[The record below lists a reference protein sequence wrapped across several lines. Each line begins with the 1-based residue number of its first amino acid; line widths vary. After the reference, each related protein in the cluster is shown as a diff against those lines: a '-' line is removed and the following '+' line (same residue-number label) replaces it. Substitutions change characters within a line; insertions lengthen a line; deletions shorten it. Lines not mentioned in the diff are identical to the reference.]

1 MPLKE
6 LLKGLHLCVF
16 CVVLGRCV
24 ITEHEDENDDR
35 VCIVNVY
42 CPMAIEENE
51 ERYTFK
57 LNFYKLLET
66 RCRALKEA
74 GK

>member
-1 MPLKE
+1 M
-6 LLKGLHLCVF
+6 
-16 CVVLGRCV
+16 
-24 ITEHEDENDDR
+24 ITEHEDENGDR

-51 ERYTFK
+51 ERYAFK
-57 LNFYKLLET
+57 LNFYKLLEA
-66 RCRALKEA
+66 RCRALRTA